1 MPKTRSRLRK
11 GGNVSWAGWS
21 KLEPSSAQRTIQLKK
36 CGKKCFLGPN
46 KSFPI
51 CIKNTCK
58 KSRKGV
64 SAAYI
69 RAKQM
74 VTVKGTK
81 KYKKIANKAARMLKI
96 NR

>member
-1 MPKTRSRLRK
+1 MPGKTRK
-11 GGNVSWAGWS
+11 NVPWKGWS
-21 KLEPSSAQRTIQLKK
+21 KQKPTTAQRTVMLKK

-58 KSRKGV
+58 RSRKGV

-69 RAKQM
+69 RAKEF
-74 VTVKGTK
+74 TTIKGTK
-81 KYKKIANKAARMLKI
+81 KYKKILNKASRMLKI
-96 NR
+96 KN

>member
-1 MPKTRSRLRK
+1 MPKTRSRSRSRSKKL
-11 GGNVSWAGWS
+11 SWKGWS
-21 KLEPSSAQRTIQLKK
+21 KQKPSRAQRTMQLKK

-69 RAKQM
+69 RAKEF
-74 VTVKGTK
+74 TTIKGTK
-81 KYKKIANKAARMLKI
+81 KYKKIENKAARMLKL
-96 NR
+96 